1 MYVAARA
8 EQPGPAPPV
17 VVGRPAWM
25 DATTEPVGIQHA
37 TASERDEGAPRV
49 ARCGADLTG
58 WIIFVHLP
66 FDPGGAASC
75 RRCAQLLSNAGPLP
89 TG

>member
-37 TASERDEGAPRV
+37 TASERDDGEPGPEGVSEDLQAGKPCHQGPV
-49 ARCGADLTG
+49 ASG
-58 WIIFVHLP
+58 
-66 FDPGGAASC
+66 ASC
-75 RRCAQLLSNAGPLP
+75 GGR
-89 TG
+89 